1 MSRTIFESGSE
12 LHFVFRVW
20 ILNYA
25 VWDRAHAIVR
35 RIAAMLPSWGDGVG
49 PSGGGADISGAMRE
63 GVPGGSIRTTANAEF
78 ESPVTRGPEANVD
91 VCACPHALRL
101 PVLRCCAWRA
111 TYFSRLPVE
120 CCAAAL

>member
-1 MSRTIFESGSE
+1 M
-12 LHFVFRVW
+12 
-20 ILNYA
+20 
-25 VWDRAHAIVR
+25 R
-35 RIAAMLPSWGDGVG
+35 RIAAMLPDWGDGVG

-91 VCACPHALRL
+91 VCAWPRCG
-101 PVLRCCAWRA
+101 LRCPCCAAVLGVLLTFQDFR
-111 TYFSRLPVE
+111 VE